1 MGLKIPVGLHQ
12 IYHMFSPS
20 FRKRGK
26 IVRKFTDTI
35 GLVNFGLVHQH
46 EDELDTIRG
55 FTASVTHRDT
65 EYAIGTYNGY
75 NMSVVNRFDVV
86 KVKNENK
93 ERFWTIISLDLERR
107 DIPHIFFVPSGQ
119 EEVGYRRLYTARPN
133 MQPLNGVL
141 AHLYTEEF
149 HNRFE
154 IMARPTN
161 TDRIEQVFSSNI
173 AAGMA
178 TRFWPNGIEIERGH
192 LMVYIAEHR
201 LSKAVLEATL
211 TSALWLADA
220 LSEVEKV

>member
-1 MGLKIPVGLHQ
+1 MSLVVRLHQ
-12 IYHMFSPS
+12 IYHLVTPS
-20 FRKRGK
+20 FRRRSD
-26 IVRKFTDTI
+26 IVRKFTNLI
-35 GLVNFGLVHQH
+35 GLVNFGTVHQH
-46 EDELDTIRG
+46 DDEFDAIRG

-65 EYAIGTYNGY
+65 QYAIGTYNGY
-75 NMSVVNRFDVV
+75 NIRVVNRFDVV
-86 KVKNENK
+86 KVKKESK
-93 ERFWTIISLDLERR
+93 ERFWTIIELDLERR

-133 MQPLNGVL
+133 MQSLNVVL
-141 AHLYTEEF
+141 GNLYSPEF
-149 HNRFE
+149 HSRFE
-154 IMARPTN
+154 VMARPTN
-161 TDRIEQVFSSNI
+161 IDRIEQVFSSAI
-173 AAGMA
+173 AAGIA